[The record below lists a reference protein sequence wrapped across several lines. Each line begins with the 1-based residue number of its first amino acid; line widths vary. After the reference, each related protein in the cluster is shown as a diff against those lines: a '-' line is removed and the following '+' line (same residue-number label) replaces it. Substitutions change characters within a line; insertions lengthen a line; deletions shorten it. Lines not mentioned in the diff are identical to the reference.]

1 MKRTLIAAAC
11 VLLAACSEN
20 APPAN
25 EASAPCTDNGRACLA
40 ETAMTYVDALWAG
53 DGSIARLHPE
63 ARRTHAGGTSADEGA
78 AVIAGKVDT
87 ETLKERKNMR
97 LVIDEQKGD
106 VFAFWIVQGD
116 VPSAGHVAERV
127 RVKDGLITE
136 IEVFVVM
143 DEAHIDEI
151 ENPWPDESGDALG
164 AHGCG
169 APVRAC
175 LYEVASTYLE
185 ALMIADGSRVKF
197 APHVRRT
204 QNGRNIQVG
213 EEALRASVAR
223 EQLAFTRNFRL
234 FADEHSGQVVAL
246 WLTGTNRP
254 PDNVSTAHVIER
266 LRIEDGLISEIEVFY
281 PLEQGTLDGTSGW
294 PDEAP

>member
-1 MKRTLIAAAC
+1 MKRAFIVAAC
-11 VLLAACSEN
+11 VLLGACSED
-20 APPAN
+20 APQVS
-25 EASAPCTDNGRACLA
+25 EVSVPCTDNGRACLA
-40 ETAMTYVDALWAG
+40 ETAMTYIDALWAG
-53 DGSIARLHPE
+53 DGSVARLHPD

-78 AVIAGKVDT
+78 AVIAGKVNT
-87 ETLKERKNMR
+87 ETLKDRKNMR

-116 VPSAGHVAERV
+116 VPNAGHVAERV

-143 DEAHIDEI
+143 DAHHIDEI
-151 ENPWPDESGDALG
+151 ENPWPDESGDAPG
-164 AHGCG
+164 AHGCA

-175 LYEVASTYLE
+175 LYEAAGTYLD
-185 ALMIADGSRVKF
+185 ALMIADGSAVMF
-197 APHVRRT
+197 APDVRRT
-204 QNGRNIQVG
+204 QNGRNIQEG

-223 EQLAFTRNFRL
+223 ERLAFKRNFRL
-234 FADEHSGQVVAL
+234 FADEHSGQVMAL